1 MGLSMLT
8 RVVQKFVLMILY
20 KHCLIDHH
28 INQITVLN
36 LELTSPTL
44 PPGKKLIFDLTNI
57 QSKSKDATFVIKE
70 GVEYKFALFPVPA
83 SQKR

>member
-8 RVVQKFVLMILY
+8 LVVQKFVLMVLR

-28 INQITVLN
+28 TNQVTVLN
-36 LELTSPTL
+36 LELTSQTL
-44 PPGKKLIFDLTNI
+44 PPGKKLVFDLTNI
-57 QSKSKDATFVIKE
+57 QSKSKDVTFTIKE
-70 GVEYKFALFPVPA
+70 GVEYKFVLFPVPA